1 MEIVAEIYAEHAVLE
16 DPFLGEH
23 QTDKLRTRFD
33 DGSWLMLM
41 AEETAGEVHKYLL
54 LHPQVRCWA

>member
-23 QTDKLRTRFD
+23 QTDKLRIRFD

-41 AEETAGEVHKYLL
+41 AEETA
-54 LHPQVRCWA
+54 A